1 MSLLCKR
8 GRGEPKLGTRMVSW
22 AGSLSP
28 EERHRGSEK
37 VLEDT
42 RPWFFEQ
49 GMRTQSESK
58 WTAFMGGE
66 DEDAIV

>member
-1 MSLLCKR
+1 
-8 GRGEPKLGTRMVSW
+8 MVSW

-42 RPWFFEQ
+42 RPWFFEH